1 MVKCQ
6 DYAQVPITYDKRRR
20 SSKSSKSSKSSR
32 SKSLTNCSRKSPKA
46 LEMANRIVVNV
57 KKSRPKK
64 SCCEQKEKSKSHQE
78 RRESILKSFSILN
91 RDCEADNSTCDD
103 CGAAKLS
110 DLGRMSKGNPHVQ
123 SGTRDVV
130 IFNLNKL
137 TILETSDRDTVA
149 LMSDSDSGGDSL
161 EIDEVIIGFDHMSAR
176 TKSDQ
181 TTKDDLEVCV
191 PNICEKWAEKHGQEL
206 SPGMQKGLKKLE
218 AALV

>member
-64 SCCEQKEKSKSHQE
+64 SCCEQKEKSKSQQE

-110 DLGRMSKGNPHVQ
+110 DLGRISKGNPHVQ
-123 SGTRDVV
+123 SGTREVV
-130 IFNLNKL
+130 VLN
-137 TILETSDRDTVA
+137 S
-149 LMSDSDSGGDSL
+149 
-161 EIDEVIIGFDHMSAR
+161 
-176 TKSDQ
+176 
-181 TTKDDLEVCV
+181 
-191 PNICEKWAEKHGQEL
+191 N
-206 SPGMQKGLKKLE
+206 
-218 AALV
+218 